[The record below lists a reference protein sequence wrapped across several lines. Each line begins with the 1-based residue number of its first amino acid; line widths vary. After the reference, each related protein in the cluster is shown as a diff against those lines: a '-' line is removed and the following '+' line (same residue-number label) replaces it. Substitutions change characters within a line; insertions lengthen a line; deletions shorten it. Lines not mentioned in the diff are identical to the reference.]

1 MRCATS
7 GFSKNRDT
15 AISLAARLTELRP
28 RHSCRRTEHWNWMG
42 CGREP
47 AGGHTEMK
55 VIRSAAAGMALGAF
69 GPWAEV
75 IDRAWQLGAEH
86 PEHLVSDGNGAI
98 AAGIGLVY
106 GGEGHISRA
115 RFACCGSI
123 CGTLGGGGI
132 CGGAA
137 AECRQFSGSG
147 GAMRRIAGNG
157 RGGVILVCES
167 AGEGVASF
175 DDGASVV
182 SDDVA
187 IGAAQPGVAAAG
199 AVKDGMDGAQPAG
212 AVARAGPDQLNRLET
227 KRYPTLPVA

>member
-1 MRCATS
+1 MKCAIS
-7 GFSKNRDT
+7 GFPKNRDT

-47 AGGHTEMK
+47 AGGHTELK
-55 VIRSAAAGMALGAF
+55 AIRSAAARTALGAF

-75 IDRAWQLGAEH
+75 TDRAWQLGAEH
-86 PEHLVSDGNGAI
+86 PAHLVSDGNGAI

-157 RGGVILVCES
+157 RGGVILVRES
-167 AGEGVASF
+167 TGERIAPLGAGSA
-175 DDGASVV
+175 

-187 IGAAQPGVAAAG
+187 IVAAQPEVAAAG
-199 AVKDGMDGAQPAG
+199 EVGDGMDGAQPAG
-212 AVARAGPDQLNRLET
+212 VAARAEPDQLNRLET